1 VQHDSSGNNKDNSV
15 ANTSLIRAR
24 ENNKVPPARKQNIF
38 VLKGIV
44 GRTKTRLL
52 GILVSLWRYSPLVG
66 STKLSYL
73 IGSVVR
79 LIGLSIASNGWLILR
94 FVAERENLKS
104 NF

>member
-1 VQHDSSGNNKDNSV
+1 
-15 ANTSLIRAR
+15 
-24 ENNKVPPARKQNIF
+24 
-38 VLKGIV
+38 
-44 GRTKTRLL
+44 
-52 GILVSLWRYSPLVG
+52 
-66 STKLSYL
+66 LSYL